1 MFGAQ
6 LQGTS
11 NGYWASFLSII
22 GILFN
27 GPTFALDIFKCKKYA
42 ELVLPI
48 FLQILF
54 SVLWTFFFFT
64 SAVDS
69 AVRGAR
75 GHNGYFGSISI
86 LSFLNMFFYA
96 TNVYFKFKSVEEE
109 DIQKWRDENQ
119 TNSNSQQSIKDRIL
133 NFFNKSGNANGDLDS
148 KTIDGMTHD
157 EVMASLEQEKAKKD
171 AGN

>member
-27 GPTFALDIFKCKKYA
+27 GPTFALDLFKCKKYA
-42 ELVLPI
+42 TLILPI
-48 FLQILF
+48 LLQLLF

-96 TNVYFKFKSVEEE
+96 TNVYFKFKSVEE

-133 NFFNKSGNANGDLDS
+133 SFFNKSGNVHGDLNS

-157 EVMASLEQEKAKKD
+157 EVMARMEQEKARKD
-171 AGN
+171 DRN

>member
-22 GILFN
+22 GLLFN
-27 GPTFALDIFKCKKYA
+27 GPTFALDLFKCKKYA
-42 ELVLPI
+42 TLILPI
-48 FLQILF
+48 LLQLLF

-64 SAVDS
+64 SAIDS

-96 TNVYFKFKSVEEE
+96 TNVYFKFKSVEE

-119 TNSNSQQSIKDRIL
+119 TNSNSQQSIKDRML
-133 NFFNKSGNANGDLDS
+133 SFFNKRENANGVLDS

-157 EVMASLEQEKAKKD
+157 EVMARMEQEKARKD
-171 AGN
+171 DRN

>member
-27 GPTFALDIFKCKKYA
+27 GPTFALDLFKYKKYVT
-42 ELVLPI
+42 LILPI
-48 FLQILF
+48 FLQLFF

-75 GHNGYFGSISI
+75 GNNGYFGSISI

-96 TNVYFKFKSVEEE
+96 VNVYFKFKSVEE
-109 DIQKWRDENQ
+109 DIKKWRDENQ
-119 TNSNSQQSIKDRIL
+119 TNSN
-133 NFFNKSGNANGDLDS
+133 
-148 KTIDGMTHD
+148 
-157 EVMASLEQEKAKKD
+157 
-171 AGN
+171 

>member
-27 GPTFALDIFKCKKYA
+27 GPTFALDLFKCKKYA
-42 ELVLPI
+42 TLILPI
-48 FLQILF
+48 LLQLLF

-75 GHNGYFGSISI
+75 GNNGYFGSISI

-96 TNVYFKFKSVEEE
+96 VNVYFKFKSVEEE
-109 DIQKWRDENQ
+109 DNQ
-119 TNSNSQQSIKDRIL
+119 TNPNSQQSIKDRIL
-133 NFFNKSGNANGDLDS
+133 SFFNKSGNANGDLDS

-157 EVMASLEQEKAKKD
+157 ELMARLEQEKAKKD
-171 AGN
+171 ARN

>member
-27 GPTFALDIFKCKKYA
+27 GPTFALDLVKRKKYA
-42 ELVLPI
+42 TLILPI
-48 FLQILF
+48 LLQLLF

-86 LSFLNMFFYA
+86 LSFVNMFFYA
-96 TNVYFKFKSVEEE
+96 VNVYFKFKSVEEE
-109 DIQKWRDENQ
+109 DNQ
-119 TNSNSQQSIKDRIL
+119 TNSNSQQSIKDRVL
-133 NFFNKSGNANGDLDS
+133 DFFNKGEKANGHLDS
-148 KTIDGMTHD
+148 KTIDGLTHD
-157 EVMASLEQEKAKKD
+157 EGMVRLEQEKERKD
-171 AGN
+171 ATN

>member
-11 NGYWASFLSII
+11 NGYWASFLSIN

-27 GPTFALDIFKCKKYA
+27 GLSFALDLFKCKKDA
-42 ELVLPI
+42 TLVLPI
-48 FLQILF
+48 LLQLLF
-54 SVLWTFFFFT
+54 SVVWTFFFFT

-75 GHNGYFGSISI
+75 GHDGYFGSISI

-96 TNVYFKFKSVEEE
+96 TNVYFKFKSVEKE
-109 DIQKWRDENQ
+109 DIQKWRNQSQ
-119 TNSNSQQSIKDRIL
+119 TNSNSPQSVKDRIL
-133 NFFNKSGNANGDLDS
+133 NFFNKSGNDNGDLDS

-157 EVMASLEQEKAKKD
+157 T
-171 AGN
+171 N

>member
-1 MFGAQ
+1 M
-6 LQGTS
+6 
-11 NGYWASFLSII
+11 
-22 GILFN
+22 
-27 GPTFALDIFKCKKYA
+27 
-42 ELVLPI
+42 
-48 FLQILF
+48 
-54 SVLWTFFFFT
+54 LWTFFFFT

-86 LSFLNMFFYA
+86 LSFLNLFFYA

-133 NFFNKSGNANGDLDS
+133 NFFNKSGNTNEDLDS
-148 KTIDGMTHD
+148 KTIDGMTH
-157 EVMASLEQEKAKKD
+157 VT
-171 AGN
+171 

>member
-1 MFGAQ
+1 

-11 NGYWASFLSII
+11 NGYWASFLAII

-27 GPTFALDIFKCKKYA
+27 GSTFALDLFKYKKYA
-42 ELVLPI
+42 EVFLPI
-48 FLQILF
+48 FLQLLI

-96 TNVYFKFKSVEEE
+96 TNFYFKFQSVKE
-109 DIQKWRDENQ
+109 DIQKWRDER
-119 TNSNSQQSIKDRIL
+119 S
-133 NFFNKSGNANGDLDS
+133 NKSKQSAVN
-148 KTIDGMTHD
+148 
-157 EVMASLEQEKAKKD
+157 
-171 AGN
+171 